1 MTHFRLL
8 KRTRQTT
15 EYSCGASALQSV
27 LAYWGNDVDED
38 ELMRLMGT
46 TEEEGTYPEK
56 IAQAARALGFEAEV
70 KQGLSL
76 DEVQALTADGDPMI
90 ALAQVWRGSQSGKL
104 GEDFNAGHYISVLG
118 VDADNVYF
126 QDPYVRNCKA
136 FVPRGMFEASWQHVM
151 GNDRKRNPKL
161 EHLGIVIRGKQRA
174 ATNLAE
180 EVKLAS
186 LDFAKF
192 GSINLLVAKFSGN
205 VFPIDVLEDVKRLLD
220 PKSVRP
226 DAFLFVRKGPDG
238 KVAGVEGSGL
248 EDAADVAEFNAIIT
262 AVTSRIIEHRPAAS
276 TAAAI
281 KAAAQAAAEGDF
293 GLSAEALQAVAD
305 KLQPNES
312 ALVVFFENLWER
324 KFKEIAGKYGGEIV
338 SQRMVTPRA
347 LAEAAQRLVAAA
359 GQERRA

>member
-1 MTHFRLL
+1 MNNFRLL

-27 LAYWGNDVDED
+27 LAYWGMDVDER

-46 TEEEGTYPEK
+46 TEEEGTYPER
-56 IAQAARALGFEAEV
+56 IAAAARSLGFEADV
-70 KQGLSL
+70 RQGLTL

-90 ALAQVWRGSQSGKL
+90 ALAQVWRGSQSGPL
-104 GEDFNAGHYISVLG
+104 GEDFNAGHYFSVLG

-136 FVPRGMFEASWQHVM
+136 FVPRGHFEANWQHVM
-151 GNDRKRNPKL
+151 GNDLKRNPKL

-174 ATNLAE
+174 PANLAE
-180 EVKLAS
+180 EVRLAS

-192 GSINLLVAKFSGN
+192 GSINLLVAKFKGPI
-205 VFPIDVLEDVKRLLD
+205 FPIDVLEDVKGLLD

-226 DAFLFVRKGPDG
+226 NAFLFVRKQEDG
-238 KVAGVEGSGL
+238 KVGGMEGSGL
-248 EDAADVAEFNAIIT
+248 EDAADVSEFNAIVT
-262 AVTSRIIEHRPAAS
+262 AITSRIIEHGSNSSRADE
-276 TAAAI
+276 I

-293 GLSAEALQAVAD
+293 GLSADALQAVAD
-305 KLQPNES
+305 RLQPNES

-338 SQRMVTPRA
+338 NQRMITPRA
-347 LAEAAQRLVAAA
+347 LAEAAQNLVAAD
-359 GQERRA
+359 R

>member
-1 MTHFRLL
+1 MKNFRLL

-27 LAYWGNDVDED
+27 LAYWGKDVDER
-38 ELMRLMGT
+38 ELMALMGT

-56 IAQAARALGFEAEV
+56 IAHAARSLGFEAEV
-70 KQGLSL
+70 KQGLTL
-76 DEVQALTADGDPMI
+76 DEVQELTSAGDPMI
-90 ALAQVWRGSQSGKL
+90 ALAQVWRGSKSGPL
-104 GEDFNAGHYISVLG
+104 GEDFNAGHYFSVLG

-136 FVPRGMFEASWQHVM
+136 FVPRAMFEAQWHHVM
-151 GNDRKRNPKL
+151 GNDVKRNPKL
-161 EHLGIVIRGKQRA
+161 EQLGIVIRGKQRA
-174 ATNLAE
+174 TTTLAE

-192 GSINLLVAKFSGN
+192 GSINLLVAKFTGH
-205 VFPIDVLEDVKRLLD
+205 VFPIDLLEDVKGLLD

-226 DAFLFVRKGPDG
+226 NAFLFVRKGPDG
-238 KVAGVEGSGL
+238 KVAGMEGSGL

-262 AVTSRIIEHRPAAS
+262 AITSRIIEHRPGTSAADEIE
-276 TAAAI
+276 AAAR
-281 KAAAQAAAEGDF
+281 AAAEGDF

-305 KLQPNES
+305 RLQPNQS

-338 SQRMVTPRA
+338 NQRMVTPRA
-347 LAEAAQRLVAAA
+347 LAEAAQKLVASA
-359 GQERRA
+359 G

>member
-27 LAYWGNDVDED
+27 LAYWGKDVDER
-38 ELMRLMGT
+38 ELMALMGT

-56 IAQAARALGFEAEV
+56 IAQAARSLGFDAEIR
-70 KQGLSL
+70 QGLTL

-90 ALAQVWRGSQSGKL
+90 ALAQVWRGSASGPL
-104 GEDFNAGHYISVLG
+104 GEDFNAGHYFTVLG
-118 VDADNVYF
+118 VDADNVYT

-136 FVPRGMFEASWQHVM
+136 FVPRAHFEAQWHHVM
-151 GNDRKRNPKL
+151 GNDVKRNPRL

-174 ATNLAE
+174 PASLAE

-192 GSINLLVAKFSGN
+192 GSINLLVAKFKGQ
-205 VFPIDVLEDVKRLLD
+205 VFPIDVLEDVKGLLD

-226 DAFLFVRKGPDG
+226 DAFLFVRKGADG
-238 KVAGVEGSGL
+238 KVAGMEGSGL

-262 AVTSRIIEHRPAAS
+262 AITSRIIEHRPGSS
-276 TAAAI
+276 TAAEI
-281 KAAAQAAAEGDF
+281 EAAAQAAVEGDF
-293 GLSAEALQAVAD
+293 GLSAEALRAVAD
-305 KLQPNES
+305 RLQPDES

-324 KFKEIAGKYGGEIV
+324 KFKEIAAKYGGEIV
-338 SQRMVTPRA
+338 NQRMITPRA
-347 LAEAAQRLVAAA
+347 LADAARKLVATA
-359 GQERRA
+359 G